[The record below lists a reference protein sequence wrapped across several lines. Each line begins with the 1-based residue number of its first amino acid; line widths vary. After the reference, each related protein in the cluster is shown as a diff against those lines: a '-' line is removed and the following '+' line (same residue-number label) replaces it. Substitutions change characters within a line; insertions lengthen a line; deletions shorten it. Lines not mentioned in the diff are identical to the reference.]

1 MSIIGQQLTHHNFT
15 SSTYLYQYAGMA
27 GMVGMAGIAG
37 RSGIFGM
44 LLSSHVEVY
53 VGLFDVFVTAR
64 RTSKSPM

>member
-1 MSIIGQQLTHHNFT
+1 
-15 SSTYLYQYAGMA
+15 MA